1 MLNIGSAKI
10 QLIMRNLVS
19 NAYTMCATFF
29 SNIVGISGK
38 VRLVSFFR
46 HKNIS
51 KISSVCLTNDSIFIS
66 GSFSNLHSEFFMELF
81 CILLHSF
88 KRISK
93 KSHKSACK
101 HTFCDFTWSNTN
113 VSSQNY
119 SREWSKSNMTIHNTS
134 NLLTR
139 YSLVTRI
146 PADKMN
152 HDISRSP
159 A

>member
-51 KISSVCLTNDSIFIS
+51 KIS
-66 GSFSNLHSEFFMELF
+66 
-81 CILLHSF
+81 
-88 KRISK
+88 R
-93 KSHKSACK
+93 
-101 HTFCDFTWSNTN
+101 TWSESGFYTLPRAIFSENSIRTEILFTPC
-113 VSSQNY
+113 VQRFSQ
-119 SREWSKSNMTIHNTS
+119 T
-134 NLLTR
+134 
-139 YSLVTRI
+139 
-146 PADKMN
+146 
-152 HDISRSP
+152 
-159 A
+159 